1 MEYSN
6 ILQMGCPHRAV
17 ASSQSLVVPFVK
29 GASELQTAAKE
40 APPMPFGSH
49 RLYGGPLQMSASAL
63 KANMFAAN
71 DLEVLTHGNAGEKWP
86 AAGNLASKAASD
98 HK

>member
-1 MEYSN
+1 
-6 ILQMGCPHRAV
+6 
-17 ASSQSLVVPFVK
+17 
-29 GASELQTAAKE
+29 
-40 APPMPFGSH
+40 MPFYGSH
-49 RLYGGPLQMSASAL
+49 KLYDGSLQMSASAL

-71 DLEVLTHGNAGEKWP
+71 AVEVLTPGNAGEKWP

>member
-1 MEYSN
+1 
-6 ILQMGCPHRAV
+6 
-17 ASSQSLVVPFVK
+17 
-29 GASELQTAAKE
+29 
-40 APPMPFGSH
+40 
-49 RLYGGPLQMSASAL
+49 MSASAL